1 MAKSKVI
8 DLNLTPSLEVQ
19 EELFTL
25 NIQVKQEVIDAIIDT
40 EVKRILS
47 QQAYCKD
54 LYLRP
59 LLI

>member
-8 DLNLTPSLEVQ
+8 NLNLTPSLEVQ

-25 NIQVKQEVIDAIIDT
+25 NIQVKQEVIDVIVDT
-40 EVKRILS
+40 EAKKISS